1 MEIGQS
7 IMKEPLLFVLL
18 RSDSRFGRS
27 AFCSGERKG
36 LVMPVREQTRRL
48 TSRQREGRAINA
60 VAELLRRRLSV
71 PNIYIEPPSSVIAA
85 DILAVDRGGAGD
97 LHAVVVKLDEG
108 DGFAEGSRGVTSS
121 AKGLFAAAHRK
132 KIWHEKLRA
141 THRQL
146 MAMPAH
152 FRYLVVPEEGFN
164 NLSAALNDIGLF
176 SEDGIGRLGII
187 TIKQNGN
194 STPQPAIAVVP
205 ERFRVDDAKV
215 RRIEMKLLTIS
226 PDIAVRV

>member
-1 MEIGQS
+1 MAVFAPGGEEVVVGSVARAKCGAAVTAQHLEQARREHRVTVLGS
-7 IMKEPLLFVLL
+7 LALL
-18 RSDSRFGRS
+18 DADES
-27 AFCSGERKG
+27 AFG
-36 LVMPVREQTRRL
+36 
-48 TSRQREGRAINA
+48 I
-60 VAELLRRRLSV
+60 
-71 PNIYIEPPSSVIAA
+71 
-85 DILAVDRGGAGD
+85 DIG
-97 LHAVVVKLDEG
+97 KLEG